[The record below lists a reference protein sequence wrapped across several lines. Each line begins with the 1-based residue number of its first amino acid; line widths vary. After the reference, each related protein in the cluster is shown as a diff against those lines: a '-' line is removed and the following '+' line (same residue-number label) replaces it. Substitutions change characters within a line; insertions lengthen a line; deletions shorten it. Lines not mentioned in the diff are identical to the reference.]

1 MMKILRVL
9 LLVVHFVVL
18 MLLFGTLLNT
28 YVSPKYFPWLNLL
41 SLGFPILISLHVFF
55 TCIWLV
61 LKKKR
66 VIFFAISLLFF
77 ITPVRRWINYSNP
90 PKDAGNLKIL
100 TFNIKAGILGVEKIE
115 EYVAKTNADIILF
128 QEHGAGENYVIS
140 SSYQNGEKYLFT
152 SFYSKSKIINQ
163 KQIIG
168 NLTSEIIADVSYA
181 DVEINGKIVRIFN
194 IYLQPFHIEKKMVN
208 VNSNQIDL
216 EQATDNALK
225 QLIPTFKDHQEQVDI
240 IRKEIEQSP
249 YPVIVAGDFNAVP
262 NSYEYYQISNG
273 LQDAFVKVGKGSGT
287 SFHDFKIPLRID
299 YVFAS
304 KELQPISYTIDR
316 SVHISD
322 HFPVI
327 VEYKID

>member
-1 MMKILRVL
+1 MKILRFL
-9 LLVVHFVVL
+9 LLAVHFVVL
-18 MLLFGTLLNT
+18 MFLFGTLLNA

-55 TCIWLV
+55 TCIWLI

-66 VIFFAISLLFF
+66 VIFFAFSLLFF

-90 PKDAGNLKIL
+90 PKEEGNLKIL
-100 TFNIKAGILGVEKIE
+100 TLNAKIGAFGVDKIE
-115 EYVAKTNADIILF
+115 EYVKKSDADLVFI
-128 QEHGAGENYVIS
+128 QEHGPQTNFEFTSA
-140 SSYQNGEKYLFT
+140 YQKGIKYLFI
-152 SFYSKSKIINQ
+152 SFFSKNKIINQ
-163 KQIIG
+163 KQVIG
-168 NLTSEIIADVSYA
+168 NLNGGVTADASYT
-181 DVEINGKIVRIFN
+181 DVEINGKIIRVFN

-208 VNSNQIDL
+208 VNSNQVDL
-216 EQATDNALK
+216 EQATGNALK
-225 QLIPTFKDHQEQVDI
+225 KLIPTFKDHQEQVDI

-249 YPVIVAGDFNAVP
+249 YPVIVVGDFNAVP

-273 LQDAFVKVGKGSGT
+273 LQDAFVKAGKGSGT
-287 SFHDFKIPLRID
+287 SFHDFKVPLRID

-304 KELQPISYTIDR
+304 KELQPTSYTIDR

-327 VEYKID
+327 VEFKID